1 MAPDGTV
8 DESLMPDL
16 TSERIR
22 EMYRMMVFTRRLDER
37 MFSLQ
42 RQGRIGTFARVLGQE
57 GAQLGAAYALEDRD
71 WLVPAFR
78 DMGAQLLRGMKPEHM
93 LQYWSGDER
102 GNIIPEGVRMLPTSI
117 PVGTHM
123 LHAAGI
129 AWAMKNDGEDVAVLT
144 IFGEGATS
152 EGDFSEA
159 MNFAGV
165 LQLPVIFLCQNNQ
178 WAISVPYHKQTA
190 ACTVAQ
196 KAIGYGVPGIQV
208 DGNDIFAVY
217 RATREAVD
225 RARAGDGPSLV
236 EAHTYRLADHTT
248 SDDAR
253 KYRAPEEV
261 VEWEAKDPLLR
272 LRLYMRAQG
281 LLDDAEEH
289 SVGEAVDEKVTRAVE
304 AFESDDQVVVLG
316 EDVGRDG
323 GVFRVTEGLVERF
336 GEERVIDTPLAES
349 GIVGVSIGM
358 ALAGYRPVAEIQ
370 FSGFSYPAYDQL
382 VSHASRMRNRSRGR
396 WTVPMVVRMPYGGG
410 IRALEHHSESMEAVF
425 AHVPGLKVVIPSDPY
440 EAKGLLAAAIAD
452 PDPVI
457 FMEPKRIYRA
467 VKMEVPEERYVLPL
481 GEARIVREGSDCTVI
496 AWGAH
501 VRTVLAAAEELAGD
515 DGYDVEVIDV
525 RSLSPFDAETIL
537 ESVNKTG
544 RAVVVHEAPRTGGFG
559 AEISARIAEEDILR
573 LEAPVGRIGGFD
585 TPPPLAKL
593 EDYYQ
598 PNAEL
603 VAREIMATM
612 EF

>member
-196 KAIGYGVPGIQV
+196 KAIGYGMPGIQV

-217 RATREAVD
+217 RATREALE
-225 RARAGDGPSLV
+225 RARGGEGPTLI
-236 EAHTYRLADHTT
+236 EAHTYRLGDHTT

-253 KYRAPEEV
+253 RYREAEDV
-261 VEWEAKDPLLR
+261 AEWE
-272 LRLYMRAQG
+272 
-281 LLDDAEEH
+281 
-289 SVGEAVDEKVTRAVE
+289 
-304 AFESDDQVVVLG
+304 
-316 EDVGRDG
+316 
-323 GVFRVTEGLVERF
+323 ERC
-336 GEERVIDTPLAES
+336 GQERVSDTPLAET
-349 GIVGVSIGM
+349 GALGLSIGM
-358 ALAGYRPVAEIQ
+358 AVAGYRPVAEMQ
-370 FSGFSYPAYDQL
+370 FSGLSYPAYDQL

-440 EAKGLLAAAIAD
+440 EAKGLLAGAIAD

-496 AWGAH
+496 AWGAD